1 MIHPFREGNGR
12 VQRLFFEHLALSAGY
27 ELDWQDIEVTEW
39 INANI
44 DGVFV
49 NYEPM
54 KIIFKRIIKVAVNYF

>member
-12 VQRLFFEHLALSAGY
+12 VQRLFFEHLVLSAGY
-27 ELDWQDIEVTEW
+27 ELDWQDIDVTEW